1 MQSIQKFSRR
11 PVPVCVRI
19 SRVAL
24 IGFLPLVSFAQQVQA
39 STDSIQ
45 VLSAQESSSKAA
57 PPDLP
62 SEPVPQS
69 GSQAATCTMLS
80 PGRCFREMAND
91 QRGIMTSPTRLQ
103 KHDLKWLLPGA
114 ALVGTAFALD
124 HTVLQ
129 NVSTDSARVNDFR
142 RASNLT
148 GIYIPVAAAGTAL
161 FAGTIRHD
169 EHLRET
175 GALAMTAMADTQLLT
190 SFLKFASD
198 RTRPQANGLTSQS
211 GSFWAEGHS
220 SSADSFP
227 SGHTANAFAVAH
239 VIADEYPGWKVKLA
253 VYGLAAAT
261 GFERIQGREHF
272 PSDVLV
278 GGAIGYLVGGY
289 IFDHH
294 SSRSKTHVAFAPMV
308 GRGGAGV
315 SLRISRGENP

>member
-1 MQSIQKFSRR
+1 MQSILKFSRR
-11 PVPVCVRI
+11 PVRVGVRI

-24 IGFLPLVSFAQQVQA
+24 IGVLPLVSYAQQVQPQ
-39 STDSIQ
+39 SDSIH
-45 VLSAQESSSKAA
+45 VLSAEESSSKTAQADLPSAPQPAA
-57 PPDLP
+57 PPAP
-62 SEPVPQS
+62 
-69 GSQAATCTMLS
+69 CTMMS
-80 PGRCFREMAND
+80 PGRCCQEMARD
-91 QRGIMTSPTRLQ
+91 QRGIVTSPMRLG

-124 HTVLQ
+124 RTTLQ
-129 NVSTDSARVNDFR
+129 NVSTDPTRVNDFR
-142 RASNLT
+142 QASNYT

-161 FAGTIRHD
+161 LTGTIRHD

-175 GALAMTAMADTQLLT
+175 GTLAMSAMADTQLLT

-198 RTRPQANGLTSQS
+198 RARPQATGLTSQS
-211 GSFWAEGHS
+211 GSFWPAGHV

-239 VIADEYPGWKVKLA
+239 VIADEYPGWKMKLA

-289 IFDHH
+289 VFDHH
-294 SSRSKTHVAFAPMV
+294 SRRSKTHVAFAPMV

-315 SLRISRGENP
+315 SLQISRGENQ

>member
-24 IGFLPLVSFAQQVQA
+24 IGFLPLVSFAQQVQP

-45 VLSAQESSSKAA
+45 VQSAQQSSSKAA
-57 PPDLP
+57 QTDLP
-62 SEPVPQS
+62 AQPMPQPES
-69 GSQAATCTMLS
+69 APCTMLS
-80 PGRCFREMAND
+80 PARCLQEIAKD
-91 QRGIMTSPTRLQ
+91 QRGIVTSPMRLQ

-124 HTVLQ
+124 HTALQ
-129 NVSTDSARVNDFR
+129 NVSTDSARVNDYR

-161 FAGTIRHD
+161 FAGTIRND

-175 GALAMTAMADTQLLT
+175 GALAMRAMADTQLLT
-190 SFLKFASD
+190 SFLKFATD
-198 RTRPQANGLTSQS
+198 RARPQANGLTSQS
-211 GSFWAEGHS
+211 GSFWPGGHS

-253 VYGLAAAT
+253 VYSLAAAT

-294 SSRSKTHVAFAPMV
+294 SSRSKTHVSFAPMV
-308 GRGGAGV
+308 GRGGAGI
-315 SLRISRGENP
+315 SLSISHGDNP